1 MNRTAAPAPIEFH
14 FDFVSPYGCLGS
26 VGIER
31 VAARYGRQVRWCP
44 MLLGVTVVKIMGMRP
59 VPETPLKGEYAAH
72 DLPRFFRLVGLP
84 WNPASIA
91 PIDPLSG
98 LRAFV
103 WLDERD
109 PDAAKALAQRLY
121 RAQWCEGRE
130 ISSVAGVTAEA
141 ASLGHDPDAVRA
153 GIADDRIK
161 AALRERVDASIEKG
175 VFGCPTFIVDGEMFW
190 GADRLDQVERW
201 IATGGW

>member
-1 MNRTAAPAPIEFH
+1 MTEAAPIEFY
-14 FDFVSPYGCLGS
+14 FDFLSPYGYLGS

-31 VAARYGRQVRWCP
+31 IAAQHGRRVLWCP
-44 MLLGVTVVKIMGMRP
+44 MLLGVTVIKIMGLRP

-72 DLPRFFRLVGLP
+72 DLVRFFRLVGEP
-84 WNPASIA
+84 WRPA
-91 PIDPLSG
+91 PDEQLDPLPG

-109 PDAAKALAQRLY
+109 PAAAKALAQRLY
-121 RAQWCEGRE
+121 RAQWCEGRS
-130 ISSVAGVTAEA
+130 ISTPARVAEEATA
-141 ASLGHDPDAVRA
+141 LGIDAGAVRA
-153 GIADDRIK
+153 ALANDRIK
-161 AALRERVDASIEKG
+161 TLLRERVDASIEKG

>member
-1 MNRTAAPAPIEFH
+1 
-14 FDFVSPYGCLGS
+14 
-26 VGIER
+26 
-31 VAARYGRQVRWCP
+31 
-44 MLLGVTVVKIMGMRP
+44 
-59 VPETPLKGEYAAH
+59 
-72 DLPRFFRLVGLP
+72 LP

-91 PIDPLSG
+91 PIDPLPG

-141 ASLGHDPDAVRA
+141 ASLGHDPGAVRA

-175 VFGCPTFIVDGEMFW
+175 VFGCPTFIVNGEMFW

>member
-1 MNRTAAPAPIEFH
+1 MNDRAAAPIEFY

-26 VGIER
+26 VGIEQI
-31 VAARYGRQVRWCP
+31 AARHGRPLRWCP
-44 MLLGVTVVKIMGMRP
+44 MLLGVTVVKIMGLRP

-72 DLPRFFRLVGLP
+72 DLPRFYRLVGLP
-84 WNPASIA
+84 WQPADG
-91 PIDPLSG
+91 PVDPLPG

-109 PDAAKALAQRLY
+109 PAAARRLAQRLY
-121 RAQWCEGRE
+121 RAQWCEARG
-130 ISSVAGVTAEA
+130 ISTPARVAEEA
-141 ASLGHDPDAVRA
+141 AAIGVDPAALRA
-153 GIADDRIK
+153 ALADDRVK
-161 AALRERVDASIEKG
+161 TRLRERVDESIAKG

>member
-1 MNRTAAPAPIEFH
+1 MA
-14 FDFVSPYGCLGS
+14 
-26 VGIER
+26 
-31 VAARYGRQVRWCP
+31 
-44 MLLGVTVVKIMGMRP
+44 MRP

-84 WNPASIA
+84 WNPASVA
-91 PIDPLSG
+91 HIDPLPG

-103 WLDERD
+103 WLDGQD
-109 PDAAKALAQRLY
+109 PALARRLAQRLY
-121 RAQWCEGRE
+121 RAHWCEGRDVMTVDG
-130 ISSVAGVTAEA
+130 VAAEA
-141 ASLGHDPDAVRA
+141 GALGIDGRA
-153 GIADDRIK
+153 LRAALADDRVK
-161 AALRERVDASIEKG
+161 TLLRERVDASIEKG

>member
-1 MNRTAAPAPIEFH
+1 MTDAPPIEFY
-14 FDFVSPYGCLGS
+14 FDFLSPYGYLGS

-31 VAARYGRQVRWCP
+31 IATKHGRRVLWCP
-44 MLLGVTVVKIMGMRP
+44 MLLGVTVIKIMGLRP

-72 DLPRFFRLVGLP
+72 DLVRFFRLLGEP
-84 WNPASIA
+84 WQPA
-91 PIDPLSG
+91 PDEQLDPLPG

-109 PDAAKALAQRLY
+109 PAAAKSLAQRLY
-121 RAQWCEGRE
+121 RAQWCEGRG
-130 ISSVAGVTAEA
+130 ISTPTRVAEEA
-141 ASLGHDPDAVRA
+141 AAIGIDAAAVRA
-153 GIADDRIK
+153 AIANDRIK
-161 AALRERVDASIEKG
+161 TLLRERVDASIEKG

>member
-1 MNRTAAPAPIEFH
+1 MTEAGPIEFY
-14 FDFVSPYGCLGS
+14 FDFLSPYGYLGS

-31 VAARYGRQVRWCP
+31 IAAQHGRRVLWCP
-44 MLLGVTVVKIMGMRP
+44 MLLGVTVIKIMGLRP

-72 DLPRFFRLVGLP
+72 DLVRFFRLVGEP
-84 WNPASIA
+84 WRPA
-91 PIDPLSG
+91 PDEQLDPLPG

-109 PDAAKALAQRLY
+109 PAAAKALAQRLY
-121 RAQWCEGRE
+121 RAQWCEGRS
-130 ISSVAGVTAEA
+130 ISTPTRVAEEA
-141 ASLGHDPDAVRA
+141 AALGIDAGAVRA
-153 GIADDRIK
+153 ALANDRIK
-161 AALRERVDASIEKG
+161 TLLRERVDASIEKG